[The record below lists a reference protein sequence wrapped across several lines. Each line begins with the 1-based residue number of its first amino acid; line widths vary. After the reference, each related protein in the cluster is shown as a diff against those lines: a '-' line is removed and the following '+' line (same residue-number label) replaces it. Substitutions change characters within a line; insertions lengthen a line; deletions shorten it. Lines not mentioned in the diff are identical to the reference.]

1 MRSFLARLASGGR
14 KLLKLRPE
22 LTLYP
27 PGVTIRRA
35 LNPPPT
41 GASPGLASPAADS
54 SVLRVHEDTG
64 PAVRQA
70 DLRTSIRPTV
80 AEIDLGAL
88 CRNLA
93 RMRAIVGPKV
103 AIYGV
108 VKADAYGHGAVAVA
122 GALAPLVDA
131 LAVSLVEEG
140 LELRGAGITCP
151 ILVLGA
157 YYGSTQ
163 SEVLE
168 EGLTPVIYDIG
179 ELQRFGGA
187 PRRRRPKRRELLPGS
202 GLQPRWPV
210 HVKIDT
216 GMNRLGIQPQALP
229 GFLELVARYPHL
241 ELTGVCTHFAS
252 ADLQRASATREQIAR
267 FQSCLRD
274 AAARGMIP
282 EVVHAANS
290 AAAVRFPEARYRAIR
305 PGLALYGAM
314 PSAVVARPE
323 LEPVLALRTKIMA
336 LHEVAAGQGVSYGGL
351 WRPARKARVATLPIG
366 YADGYPRHIRGAQVL
381 IRGRRAPVVGAVCM
395 DMMMVDVSRVP
406 GASVGDQVT
415 LIGRDD
421 GEVITIDQIAR
432 WADTASYE
440 ILCGISKRV
449 PRIYQPSEADNCP

>member
-1 MRSFLARLASGGR
+1 M
-14 KLLKLRPE
+14 
-22 LTLYP
+22 
-27 PGVTIRRA
+27 
-35 LNPPPT
+35 
-41 GASPGLASPAADS
+41 
-54 SVLRVHEDTG
+54 
-64 PAVRQA
+64 
-70 DLRTSIRPTV
+70 

-93 RMRAIVGPKV
+93 RVRVIVGAKV

-122 GALAPLVDA
+122 GVLAPLVDA

-157 YYGSTQ
+157 YYGHTH

-168 EGLTPVIYDIG
+168 ECLTPVIYDIG
-179 ELQRFGGA
+179 ELQRFGSA
-187 PRRRRPKRRELLPGS
+187 PRRRRPKRGQAVPGC

-216 GMNRLGIQPQALP
+216 GMNRLGIQPEALP
-229 GFLELVARYPHL
+229 AFLELVARYPHL

-252 ADLQRASATREQIAR
+252 ADLRRASATREQLAR
-267 FQSCLRD
+267 FDRCLLT
-274 AAARGMIP
+274 AHARGVDP

-314 PSAVVARPE
+314 PSVVVARPE

-351 WRPARKARVATLPIG
+351 WRPLRKARVATLPIG
-366 YADGYPRHIRGAQVL
+366 YADGYPRHIRGAEVL
-381 IRGRRAPVVGAVCM
+381 VRGRRAPVVGAVCM
-395 DMMMVDVSRVP
+395 DMLMVDVSRVP

-421 GEVITIDQIAR
+421 GGAITVDQIAR

-449 PRIYQPSEADNCP
+449 PRIYLTSQSDVRP

>member
-1 MRSFLARLASGGR
+1 M
-14 KLLKLRPE
+14 
-22 LTLYP
+22 
-27 PGVTIRRA
+27 
-35 LNPPPT
+35 
-41 GASPGLASPAADS
+41 
-54 SVLRVHEDTG
+54 
-64 PAVRQA
+64 
-70 DLRTSIRPTV
+70 
-80 AEIDLGAL
+80 AEINLGAL
-88 CRNLA
+88 RRNVA

-122 GALAPLVDA
+122 GVLAPMVDA

-157 YYGSTQ
+157 YYGHTH

-168 EGLTPVIYDIG
+168 EGLTPVVYDVG
-179 ELQRFGGA
+179 ELQRFGAA
-187 PRRRRPKRRELLPGS
+187 PRRRRPKRGQSEAAGR
-202 GLQPRWPV
+202 LQQRWPV

-216 GMNRLGIQPQALP
+216 GMNRLGIQPEALP
-229 GFLELVARYPHL
+229 GFLELAARYPHL
-241 ELTGVCTHFAS
+241 ELTGMCTHFAS
-252 ADLQRASATREQIAR
+252 ADLRRPGATREQIAR
-267 FQSCLRD
+267 FERCLV
-274 AAARGMIP
+274 AAADRGLVP
-282 EVVHAANS
+282 DVVHAANS

-323 LEPVLALRTKIMA
+323 LEPVLALRTKVMA

-351 WRPARKARVATLPIG
+351 WRPARKAHVATLPIG
-366 YADGYPRHIRGAQVL
+366 YADGYPRHIRGAEVL
-381 IRGRRAPVVGAVCM
+381 IRGRRASVVGAVCM
-395 DMMMVDVSRVP
+395 DMMMIDVSRVP
-406 GASVGDQVT
+406 GASVGDTVT

-421 GEVITIDQIAR
+421 GAAITIDQVAR

-449 PRIYQPSEADNCP
+449 PRIYRTCQPDARP